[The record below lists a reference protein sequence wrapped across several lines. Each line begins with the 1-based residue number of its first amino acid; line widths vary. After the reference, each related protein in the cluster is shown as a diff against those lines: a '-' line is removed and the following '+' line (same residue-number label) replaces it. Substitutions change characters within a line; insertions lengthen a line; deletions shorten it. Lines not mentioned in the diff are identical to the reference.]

1 VLFIYNL
8 AILVTCCAADDE
20 AGQKKKKKIK
30 TGGLNAVL
38 APKKP
43 SFVDNVHRGKKMN
56 KTQPS
61 GSYTPKENSIRDSK
75 EVIIH
80 STLTMLFIVLKPAF
94 SLASSLPVCC
104 HIY

>member
-1 VLFIYNL
+1 MLFIYNL

-20 AGQKKKKKIK
+20 AEQKKKRKMK
-30 TGGLNAVL
+30 TGSVNAVL

-75 EVIIH
+75 EVMH
-80 STLTMLFIVLKPAF
+80 STLSMLFIVLKPAF
-94 SLASSLPVCC
+94 SLPVCC